1 MTWHF
6 SEKILTRGS
15 FCLQGAM
22 DVALGSAA
30 AGVFTNSDWL
40 WEQLHKVL
48 YLQSQHLSLSA
59 PQPTNAVLCLC
70 RRLVLWQV
78 TECGGCLCSSTTPN
92 RWLTAS
98 WPTSTTLESTAGT
111 YLCLRPLRTQ
121 ASDDRA
127 VQGPE
132 QAYSHEIVLKLHIQ
146 TSKNVG
152 NVPVTLLLCFI
163 IMFNMLHVLRC
174 ISRRASCPTKII
186 QCDTISRFNKFFFK
200 LDKSTLGRTQP
211 RVLYRICSH

>member
-1 MTWHF
+1 MQCDDKSAGSHHTFGAHNVVWHVNF
-6 SEKILTRGS
+6 SKKNIYICGS

-48 YLQSQHLSLSA
+48 YLQSQRLSLSA
-59 PQPTNAVLCLC
+59 LQPTNAVLCLCLC

-98 WPTSTTLESTAGT
+98 WPTSTTSESTVGT

-121 ASDDRA
+121 VSDDRV

-132 QAYSHEIVLKLHIQ
+132 QAYSHETVLKLHIQ
-146 TSKNVG
+146 TSKNAG
-152 NVPVTLLLCFI
+152 NVPITLFLCFI
-163 IMFNMLHVLRC
+163 ITSNMLNFRL
-174 ISRRASCPTKII
+174 
-186 QCDTISRFNKFFFK
+186 
-200 LDKSTLGRTQP
+200 
-211 RVLYRICSH
+211 

>member
-1 MTWHF
+1 
-6 SEKILTRGS
+6 
-15 FCLQGAM
+15 M

-59 PQPTNAVLCLC
+59 LQPTNAVLCLRLC

-111 YLCLRPLRTQ
+111 YLCLRLLRTQ
-121 ASDDRA
+121 ASDNRA

-132 QAYSHEIVLKLHIQ
+132 QAYSHETVLKLHIQ
-146 TSKNVG
+146 TSKNAG
-152 NVPVTLLLCFI
+152 NVPITLFSCFI
-163 IMFNMLHVLRC
+163 IMFNMLNFNATCFALHFKT
-174 ISRRASCPTKII
+174 RASCPTKII
-186 QCDTISRFNKFFFK
+186 QCDTISRFNRGFF
-200 LDKSTLGRTQP
+200 LRLTSTLGRTQP
-211 RVLYRICSH
+211 RVLYRFFH